1 LANAASRGLY
11 VKQTEH
17 LAQIAA
23 CFRCPDFEAN
33 LILGGT
39 QFREYAHRAPV
50 AFRGDV
56 SAHLYLVLDGLAS
69 ADLYGPDGQY
79 ARLAGYGAGELFGAY
94 PTTVRHRADIV
105 AEGSLSV
112 LMMETAFIS
121 GLAHAH
127 ARIAQGIS
135 ELMARQ
141 IDLLLDR
148 MAARI
153 GLSANGR
160 FYQAL
165 LSRADSDGWIKP
177 LPVVS
182 AMAVGVNTTRETAS
196 RALAHLLRRGIVKRH
211 DHGLEIVSIRM
222 LEDLVI

>member
-1 LANAASRGLY
+1 M
-11 VKQTEH
+11 KQTEH

-23 CFRCPDFEAN
+23 CFRCPDFEAS

-39 QFREYAHRAPV
+39 QFREYAHRSPV

-69 ADLYGPDGQY
+69 A
-79 ARLAGYGAGELFGAY
+79 ELFGAY
-94 PTTVRHRADIV
+94 PTAVRHRADIV